1 MDDYLSAGAP
11 IMAETLTGL
20 RQASRLLVIAHHNP
34 DGDALGSAAGLALT
48 LISQGRQVDLL
59 LRGSWPDHLSFML
72 QCLRVRRDLE
82 GSLDYDLVV
91 LLDCHAFDRLGPGF
105 EELADKLS
113 GLPLLVVDHHLLA
126 DGEEFRDSWIIRPE
140 AAATGE
146 LVWNLIRELGWTP
159 PREAQQAL
167 LLALSSDT
175 GFFTQSNTTAGTLRA
190 AADLLELGGDL
201 AEINRIVRQDLPL
214 RRLKLMGLALETL
227 TLHFQGRLSTMMVD
241 QRMLQETGAHLADTE
256 DFVELGRS
264 LAQVEL
270 AAFFKAKGQGPGSI
284 RVSLRSREPV
294 DARALALSFG
304 GGGHR
309 EAAAYNDPEAS
320 DIPTAMANFLAR
332 AESFL

>member
-1 MDDYLSAGAP
+1 MIDYLPARAP
-11 IMAETLTGL
+11 IMAETLADL
-20 RQASRLLVIAHHNP
+20 RQASRLLIIAHHNP

-48 LISQGRQVDLL
+48 LISQDRQVDLL
-59 LRGSWPDHLSFML
+59 LRGGWPDNLSFLL
-72 QCLRVRRDLE
+72 QGLQVRSDLE
-82 GSLDYDLVV
+82 ESPDYDLVV

-105 EELADKLS
+105 EALAAKLS

-126 DGEEFRDSWIIRPE
+126 AGEEYRDSWIIRPD

-146 LVWNLIRELGWTP
+146 LVWNIIRELGWTP
-159 PREAQQAL
+159 PRGAQQAL
-167 LLALSSDT
+167 LLAMSSDT

-201 AEINRIVRQDLPL
+201 SEINRIVRQDLPL
-214 RRLKLMGLALETL
+214 RRLKLMGRALDTL

-241 QRMLQETGAHLADTE
+241 QQMLEETGARLADTE

-264 LAQVEL
+264 LAQVKL
-270 AAFFKAKGQGPGSI
+270 AAFFKAKGQEPGSI
-284 RVSLRSREPV
+284 RVSLRSRAPV

-309 EAAAYNDPEAS
+309 EAAAYNDPDAS
-320 DIPTAMANFLAR
+320 DIQTAMENFLAR
-332 AESFL
+332 AESYL